1 MSLDDRIDKPA
12 QTGRRFIRGRE
23 IEPTILKR
31 DLQGAEQGRHAL
43 LAVLHGTDGC
53 LRKQSLSTV
62 NLCKRTRGGIQLCHW
77 RYKARCFDGALYRMR
92 TKKGHHPL

>member
-31 DLQGAEQGRHAL
+31 GKRYGATLWGEA
-43 LAVLHGTDGC
+43 
-53 LRKQSLSTV
+53 
-62 NLCKRTRGGIQLCHW
+62 
-77 RYKARCFDGALYRMR
+77 
-92 TKKGHHPL
+92 